1 MQLTPLGMGGMGGVM
16 NRARP
21 TLENVIGTVF
31 IVEESSD
38 ADAVIGIETDDY
50 DLFIEE
56 GEHYE
61 ELRELVGETILA
73 EGSISM
79 EKSGERWLDL
89 QSFDVLA
96 D

>member
-1 MQLTPLGMGGMGGVM
+1 MGGMGGVM

-31 IVEESSD
+31 ILEESSN

-56 GEHYE
+56 GDHYE

-89 QSFDVLA
+89 QSFDVLV

>member
-1 MQLTPLGMGGMGGVM
+1 M

-21 TLENVIGTVF
+21 TLEKVIGTVF
-31 IVEESSD
+31 ILEESSD
-38 ADAVIGIETDDY
+38 AEAVIGIETGDY

-56 GEHYE
+56 SDHYE

-73 EGSISM
+73 EGSIST

-89 QSFDVLA
+89 QSFDVLV

>member
-1 MQLTPLGMGGMGGVM
+1 M

-21 TLENVIGTVF
+21 TLEKVIGTVF
-31 IVEESSD
+31 ILEESSD
-38 ADAVIGIETDDY
+38 AEAVIGIETGDY

-56 GEHYE
+56 SDHYE
-61 ELRELVGETILA
+61 ELRELVGDTILA
-73 EGSISM
+73 EGSIST

-89 QSFDVLA
+89 QSFDVLV